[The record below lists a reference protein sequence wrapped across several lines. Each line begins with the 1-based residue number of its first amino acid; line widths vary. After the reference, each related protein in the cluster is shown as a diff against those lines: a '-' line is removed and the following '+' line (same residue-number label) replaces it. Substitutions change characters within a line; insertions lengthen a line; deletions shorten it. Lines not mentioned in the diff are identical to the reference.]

1 MPVNT
6 EQVRKSGRDIAANL
20 SLHGYGVAYF
30 AATELQKQLNDIIAL
45 LNDEDI
51 KRAYG
56 SRDIWQVIDQV
67 ATLELGGARNSIRYR
82 TIASAGAVIILWL
95 PDHADGLAHPGRAEI
110 LALAQIPNPLPLAKA
125 DHPTPHHP
133 H

>member
-1 MPVNT
+1 MPVNP

-56 SRDIWQVIDQV
+56 SRDIWQAIDQV
-67 ATLELGGARNSIRYR
+67 ATLQLAGPRNSIRYR
-82 TIASAGAVIILWL
+82 TLASARAVIYPW
-95 PDHADGLAHPGRAEI
+95 PAAH
-110 LALAQIPNPLPLAKA
+110 
-125 DHPTPHHP
+125 THHP
-133 H
+133 A